1 MRIMNRIPLLV
12 VLLLIALP
20 AWATER
26 ITIPSGTALV
36 VRTND
41 AINSKTAEPGS
52 KYSGVLDI
60 DVVDSSDAVAIPK
73 GSDVESAI
81 QRLTKDSE
89 DMVLAVDSVMVN
101 GRRHEVSTEPVEEKG
116 KQGVGKNKRTGKF
129 LGGGAA
135 LGAVVGAIAGGGKG
149 AAIGAASGAAAGAGA
164 QTLTKGKAIKIP
176 AETVLTFRLQQPL
189 HIRGTEQ

>member
-1 MRIMNRIPLLV
+1 MKFMKRIPILIG
-12 VLLLIALP
+12 LLLIGLP
-20 AWATER
+20 VWSAER
-26 ITIPSGTALV
+26 ITIPSGTEMV

-60 DVVDSSDAVAIPK
+60 DVVDSSGDVAIPK
-73 GSDVESAI
+73 GSDVELAI
-81 QRLTKDSE
+81 QRVTKDS
-89 DMVLAVDSVMVN
+89 DDVVLVADSVMLN
-101 GRRHEVSTEPVEEKG
+101 GRRYDVSTEPVEEKG
-116 KQGVGKNKRTGKF
+116 KQGVGKNKRTAKF

-135 LGAVVGAIAGGGKG
+135 AGAVIGALAGGGKG

-176 AETVLTFRLQQPL
+176 AETVLTFRLQQSL
-189 HIRGTEQ
+189 HIRNAGQ

>member
-1 MRIMNRIPLLV
+1 MCIRCLILFSREGCMRIMNRIPLLV

-26 ITIPSGTALV
+26 ITIPSGTELV

-73 GSDVESAI
+73 GSDVELAI

-89 DMVLAVDSVMVN
+89 DMVLVVDSVMVN
-101 GRRHEVSTEPVEEKG
+101 RRRHEVSTEPVEEK
-116 KQGVGKNKRTGKF
+116 
-129 LGGGAA
+129 
-135 LGAVVGAIAGGGKG
+135 
-149 AAIGAASGAAAGAGA
+149 
-164 QTLTKGKAIKIP
+164 
-176 AETVLTFRLQQPL
+176 
-189 HIRGTEQ
+189 

>member
-26 ITIPSGTALV
+26 ITIPSGTELV

-73 GSDVESAI
+73 GSDVELAI

-89 DMVLAVDSVMVN
+89 DMVLVVDSVMVN